1 MVEII
6 PTILTGDVREI
17 IEKFSRLEGLSGRVQ
32 IDIIDGQFAQN
43 KTVDPS
49 ALETLDTTLNLDF
62 HLMTK
67 EPIDWIERAVRGGA
81 ERIIG
86 QIERMSDQAAYLG
99 KVQELGK
106 SAGLAIDIDTPVS
119 SFDPTILSNFD
130 VVLVMSV
137 KAGQGG
143 QKFDERAVLK
153 VKQLDKIRAKD
164 GSSFRICVDGGITPE
179 IVTELTKAG
188 ADEIAVGGRLF
199 EGDLAVNIEK
209 YRKT

>member
-6 PTILTGDVREI
+6 PTILTSDVREI
-17 IEKFSRLEGLSGRVQ
+17 IEKFSRLEGLVGRVQ
-32 IDIIDGQFAQN
+32 IDIVDGQFAQN

-86 QIERMSDQAAYLG
+86 QIEKMSDQAAYLG

-106 SAGLAIDIDTPVS
+106 SVGLAIDINTPVS

-153 VKQLDKIRAKD
+153 VKQLNKIRAKD

-209 YRKT
+209 YRKA